1 MATKTSISFAG
12 WPARERRRIR
22 LRVTRLESTFARL
35 RAERRLA
42 LIAYLTVGYPRLDL
56 TPTLVRA
63 AAASGADA
71 IELGIPF
78 SDPLADGRTIQAASQ
93 LALKGGVTVARA
105 LEMAKAVREQVE
117 IPLLFMTYLNPILA
131 YGVER
136 FCRAAHEAGIDGLIV
151 PDLPASEASDLRR
164 AAEAAA
170 LDLVFFVAPT
180 SREAAIEA
188 ACEAASG
195 FIYCI
200 AVTGV
205 TGARAELDPAL
216 LPLIETVRRHTTLP
230 VVVGF
235 GISRPEHL
243 QALQGKADGVIVASA
258 LLDAIAQSP
267 GDPASRVRQFLTGL
281 RPPP

>member
-1 MATKTSISFAG
+1 VS
-12 WPARERRRIR
+12 R
-22 LRVTRLESTFARL
+22 LQSTFARL
-35 RAERRLA
+35 RAEERLG
-42 LIAYLTVGYPRLDL
+42 LIAYLTVGYPRLEH
-56 TPTLVRA
+56 TPTLVEA
-63 AAASGADA
+63 AAAAGADA

-93 LALKGGVTVARA
+93 TALAGGVTVARS
-105 LEMAKAVREQVE
+105 LEVAWLARQRTD

-131 YGVER
+131 YGLER
-136 FCRAAHEAGIDGLIV
+136 FCLAAHDAGIDGLIV
-151 PDLPASEASDLRR
+151 PDLPASESGDLRR
-164 AAEAAA
+164 AADASAI
-170 LDLVFFVAPT
+170 DLVFFVAPT

-188 ACEAASG
+188 ACQAASG

-205 TGARAELDPAL
+205 TGARAQLDPAV
-216 LPLIETVRRHTTLP
+216 LPMIETVRRHTALP

-243 QALQGKADGVIVASA
+243 AALQGKADGVIVASA
-258 LLDAIAQSP
+258 LLDAIARSP
-267 GDPASRVRQFLTGL
+267 EDPSRQVGEFLGGL